1 MFFVKDGFLKVS
13 ALTPTI
19 KVADCGYNVKQI
31 LNQIADLPS
40 DTALAVFPELCITG
54 STCGDLF
61 MQSALL
67 NGAEKAVS
75 QLLRSTADRDM
86 VIVVGVPVAHEGA
99 VYNCAA
105 VCYNGALLGLVPKTT
120 LSQKAYQRV
129 FSSGKSVEAVIRYAD
144 QDVYLCSNTLF
155 GCSTVLQFKLGIEFG
170 DDLFGTAPISNQ
182 LANNGATVIACL
194 SADCQTV
201 GKDTLVRQ
209 FVEVQSERLNVT
221 YVYANAGLGESVS
234 DLVFAGGNRIAEC
247 GTTLEWSQ
255 PFTESTVTAVTDLQR
270 VSHEQYFSQ
279 KKTDI
284 TASVMEFSLPI
295 RDVVFVRP
303 VHADPFIPAEE
314 TAQKQ
319 RFEEVLTIQSTALA
333 QRLAHTGCDAV
344 LGLSGGLDSALAL
357 LVTVRAYSLLKWDKK
372 GICAV
377 TMPCFGTTDRTYQ
390 NACKLATECG
400 ASLREIP
407 IAAAVKQHL
416 SDISHSGDT
425 DVTYE
430 NAQARERTQVL
441 MDVSNQ
447 MRGLVVGTG
456 DMSELALGWATY
468 NGDHM
473 SMYGVNAGVPKTL
486 VRRLVQYEA
495 DRLTG
500 EVQTVLNDILD
511 TPVSPELLP
520 PENGV
525 IAQKTESLV
534 GDYRLHDFF
543 LYYVVRYGF
552 SPAKIYRLACSAF
565 ETVFEP
571 EEIKRWLVTFY
582 KRFFAQQF
590 KRNCLPDGP
599 KIGSVSLS
607 PRGDF
612 HMPSDACGELWIRE
626 AETL

>member
-19 KVADCGYNVKQI
+19 RTADCGYNIKQI
-31 LNQIADLPS
+31 LNKIAELPN

-61 MQSALL
+61 LQSALL
-67 NGAEKAVS
+67 SGAEKAVA
-75 QLLRSTADRDM
+75 QLLRATADKDM
-86 VIVVGVPVAHEGA
+86 VIVVGVPVSHEGS

-105 VCYNGALLGLVPKTT
+105 VCCHGNLLGLVPKIT
-120 LSQKAYQRV
+120 LSQKMGHRI
-129 FSSGKSVEAVIRYAD
+129 FNSGKDVYAVLRYAD
-144 QDVYLCSNTLF
+144 QDVYLCSTALF
-155 GCSTVLQFKLGIEFG
+155 GCSTVSEFKVGIEFA
-170 DDLFGTAPISNQ
+170 DDLFSKTPTSDL
-182 LANNGATVIACL
+182 LADNGATIIACL
-194 SADCQTV
+194 SADCQV
-201 GKDTLVRQ
+201 IGKDALTRQ
-209 FVEVQSERLNVT
+209 FIEVESKRLDVT
-221 YVYANAGLGESVS
+221 YVYANAGFGESVS
-234 DLVFAGGNRIAEC
+234 DFVFAGGNMIAEC
-247 GTTLEWSQ
+247 GTILDCSQ
-255 PFTESTVTAVTDLQR
+255 PFTDTALVAVTDLQR
-270 VSHEQYFSQ
+270 ISHNRYLQNTVSS
-279 KKTDI
+279 
-284 TASVMEFSLPI
+284 TAVVEFSLPI
-295 RDVVFVRP
+295 RETTFVRP
-303 VHADPFIPAEE
+303 VRANPFIPATPEE
-314 TAQKQ
+314 QQK

-357 LVTVRAYSLLKWDKK
+357 LVTVRAYSLLKRDNK
-372 GICAV
+372 GICAI

-390 NACKLATECG
+390 NACKLANELG

-416 SDISHSGDT
+416 SDISHNGST

-447 MRGLVVGTG
+447 MRGLVIGTG

-486 VRRLVQYEA
+486 VRYLVQYEA
-495 DRLTG
+495 NRLTG
-500 EVQTVLNDILD
+500 AAQAVLNDILD

-565 ETVFEP
+565 ENVFEP
-571 EEIKRWLVTFY
+571 NEIKKWMVTFY

-599 KIGSVSLS
+599 KIGSVCLS

-612 HMPSDACGELWIRE
+612 HMPSDACGDLWIRE
-626 AETL
+626 AESL